1 MDKHS
6 FCSST
11 QKVLTPVSASSPWV
25 SIPTNYRTQT
35 VSESILCQYIY
46 GCRPVDISWYGKGN
60 HTTLINERKSVLP
73 GLNCHQG
80 NSIQIEPPL
89 SLLCDFLRCLNNIYF
104 LSRRITNMF
113 IFQDLEPLEA
123 AMTQCWACEGLIKV
137 HPLVRSMLVPFQKLH
152 SDWKICACSIQFA
165 RQTVCAVVQGLKVY
179 QPDGQ
184 SPRFAVVQSN

>member
-1 MDKHS
+1 
-6 FCSST
+6 
-11 QKVLTPVSASSPWV
+11 
-25 SIPTNYRTQT
+25 
-35 VSESILCQYIY
+35 
-46 GCRPVDISWYGKGN
+46 
-60 HTTLINERKSVLP
+60 
-73 GLNCHQG
+73 
-80 NSIQIEPPL
+80 
-89 SLLCDFLRCLNNIYF
+89 
-104 LSRRITNMF
+104 MF

-184 SPRFAVVQSN
+184 VCGGSIKLNARKGLDRHLS